1 MNAPSPAIVAQ
12 HAVRR
17 LPRAALWLLS
27 LAYVLSGFV
36 GRTAWKNDDLEA
48 FGFIWQLASPI
59 AGESANWLHPTLLG
73 QPDANLAL
81 LPYWLGA
88 LAIKALPWLAPELAS
103 RLPFVLLLLLTLVC
117 TWYAIYALARHPHA
131 QPVAFAFGGEARPA
145 DYARALADGGL
156 LALMASLGL
165 ARLGHEGTAA
175 LSQLACASLVFFAL
189 SNHTRHRLPAL
200 LAMAAGM
207 LGLTLSGGPTM
218 ALLLGLG
225 GTAVLASGTRARALD
240 LGLMLLIALM
250 CMTLA
255 GSLDLWRWRLH
266 ADRGA
271 ELVSWGKL
279 LLWFTWPSW
288 PLVLWSLW
296 RWRHALRRPWL
307 TPHLA
312 LPLWFAI
319 VTVGATWL
327 TGLSDKALLLSLPAL
342 AALAAFA
349 LPTLNRGL
357 SAFIDWFTLL
367 FFTTCV
373 LIIWVVWI
381 AMQTGWPKQPAANV
395 ARLAPGF
402 EPVFSVLAFALA
414 VVATLCWIALVRWRV
429 GRHRAA
435 LWKSMALP
443 AGGAALCWLLLM
455 TLWLP
460 LLDYARSYAPLS
472 RKLMALAPSTDCVQ
486 YIGLTPAQ
494 VTGFRLHAGYTLQPF
509 ANDHNTCPWLFM
521 NSRVQALAVTDEL
534 LADWTLISTVQRP
547 TDNNEWIAVFE
558 RRQP

>member
-1 MNAPSPAIVAQ
+1 MNAPNPAIVAQ

-59 AGESANWLHPTLLG
+59 AGENSNWLHPTLLG
-73 QPDANLAL
+73 QADNNLAL

-88 LAIKALPWLAPELAS
+88 VAVKALPWWSPELAA
-103 RLPFVLLLLLTLVC
+103 RVPFVLLLLLTLVC
-117 TWYAIYALARHPHA
+117 TWYAIYALARHPQA

-175 LSQLACASLVFFAL
+175 LSQLASASLVFYAL
-189 SNHTRHRLPAL
+189 SNHTRHRLTAL
-200 LAMAAGM
+200 LAMATGM
-207 LGLTLSGGPTM
+207 LGLTLSGAPTM

-225 GTAVLASGTRARALD
+225 GTAVLATGTRARALD
-240 LGLMLLIALM
+240 LGLMLLITLM
-250 CMTLA
+250 CVTFA
-255 GSLDLWRWRLH
+255 GSLGLWRWRLQTDH
-266 ADRGA
+266 GA
-271 ELVSWGKL
+271 ELASWGKL
-279 LLWFTWPSW
+279 LLWFTWPTW

-296 RWRHALRRPWL
+296 RWRHALRQPWR

-312 LPLWFAI
+312 LPLWFAA
-319 VTVGATWL
+319 VTLGATWL
-327 TGLSDKALLLSLPAL
+327 TGLSDRALLLSLPAL

-357 SAFIDWFTLL
+357 SAFIDWFTLI
-367 FFTTCV
+367 FFTSCV
-373 LIIWVVWI
+373 LIIWVVWV
-381 AMQTGWPKQPAANV
+381 AMQTGFPKQPAANV

-402 EPVFSVLAFALA
+402 EPSFSGWAFALA
-414 VVATLCWIALVRWRV
+414 VVATLCWISLVHWRV

-455 TLWLP
+455 SLWLP

-472 RKLMALAPSTDCVQ
+472 RKLVALAPPSDCVE
-486 YIGLTPAQ
+486 YVGLTRAQ
-494 VTGFRLHAGYTLQPF
+494 VTGFRLHAGYTFKPHITE
-509 ANDHNTCPWLFM
+509 HNTCPWLFM
-521 NSRVQALAVTDEL
+521 NSRVQSLAVTDEL
-534 LADWTLISTVQRP
+534 LANWELISSVQRP
-547 TDNNEWIAVFE
+547 TDGNEWIAVF
-558 RRQP
+558 RRKQP

>member
-27 LAYVLSGFV
+27 LTYVLSGFI
-36 GRTAWKNDDLEA
+36 GRTAWRNDDLEA
-48 FGFIWQLASPI
+48 FGFIWQLAQP
-59 AGESANWLHPTLLG
+59 ESGTRSSWLHPLLQG
-73 QPDANLAL
+73 QADSNLAL

-88 LAIKALPWLAPELAS
+88 LSIKALPWLSPELAA
-103 RLPFVLLLLLTLVC
+103 RIPFVFLLLLTLVS
-117 TWYAIYALARHPHA
+117 TWYAIYALARHPQA

-175 LSQLACASLVFFAL
+175 LSQLASASLVFYAL
-189 SNHTRHRLPAL
+189 SNHARHRLTAL
-200 LAMAAGM
+200 AAMTAGM

-225 GTAVLASGTRARALD
+225 GTAVLAAGTRARALD
-240 LGLMLLIALM
+240 LGIMLLI
-250 CMTLA
+250 TLTCVTFA

-266 ADRGA
+266 PDRGA
-271 ELVSWGKL
+271 ELVDWGKL
-279 LLWFTWPSW
+279 LLWFTWPTW

-296 RWRHALRRPWL
+296 RWRHALRQPWK

-312 LPLWFAI
+312 LPLWFAA
-319 VTVGATWL
+319 VTLGTTWL
-327 TGLSDKALLLSLPAL
+327 TGLSDRALLLSLPSL

-349 LPTLNRGL
+349 LPTLNRGV

-367 FFTTCV
+367 FFSTCA
-373 LIIWVVWI
+373 LIIWVVWL
-381 AMQTGWPKQPAANV
+381 AMQTGFPKQPAANV

-402 EPVFSVLAFALA
+402 EPSFSWLAFALA
-414 VVATLCWIALVRWRV
+414 LIATGCWVALVRWRV

-455 TLWLP
+455 SLWLP

-472 RKLMALAPSTDCVQ
+472 RKLAALAAPADCVEN
-486 YIGLTPAQ
+486 IGLTSTQ
-494 VTGFRLHAGYTLQPF
+494 ITGFRLHAGYTFKPY
-509 ANDHNTCPWLFM
+509 NVEKNSCPWLFM
-521 NSRVQALAVTDEL
+521 NSRVQALAVNDEL
-534 LADWTLISTVQRP
+534 LNNWELISSVQRP
-547 TDNNEWIAVFE
+547 TDGNEWIAVY
-558 RRQP
+558 RRRSP